1 MKADKQTKV
10 LIKLLAIRHDT
21 IKCCRDSFFNKT
33 GGGNVRKNYFWQ
45 LYESQISMRLLIAS
59 LGREHLVNAY

>member
-1 MKADKQTKV
+1 MKADKQTKE

-33 GGGNVRKNYFWQ
+33 GGEHVKENYFWQ
-45 LYESQISMRLLIAS
+45 LYENQIAMRF
-59 LGREHLVNAY
+59 